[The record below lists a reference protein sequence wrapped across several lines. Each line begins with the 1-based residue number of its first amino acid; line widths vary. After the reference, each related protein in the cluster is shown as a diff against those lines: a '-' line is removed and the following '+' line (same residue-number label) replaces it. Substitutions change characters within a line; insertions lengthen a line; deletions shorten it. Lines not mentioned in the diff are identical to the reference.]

1 MEDTLPKDEKP
12 RASALLEH
20 TDIIHPIFKYFI
32 PLQLHP
38 QRALIPQLQLRAGW
52 RKELLN
58 LALVCKAFH
67 GPAIDCLWSHLDSLT
82 PLLKLHPGL
91 RVVNGSYFFLG
102 NIWPSLGDVEDPKA
116 SVFHHCA
123 RAVRSIT
130 LKAGEDK
137 TLPLSLA
144 GIAWLGQQLKG
155 VPLMPGLRRIC
166 FSDPKSDTVY
176 MGLLPLVLSP
186 SIETVEFTG
195 AFLSEDIFNS
205 YALPLVCS
213 TVRSIRHL
221 TLHDENTVSHPA
233 LWESLPTELAKLQL
247 QSLTLRFPNNPTLTP
262 AFLSQIGR
270 NLEHLTSLT
279 LDIHT
284 PSHGPS
290 AEELSKVL
298 FPSLT
303 TLELVNRSNCNVCQ
317 CYPRFLLQKA
327 TSMSFHLSTNAL
339 ENDTFAATVE
349 TLSTVQPL
357 REVRMHGNFTINV
370 GPLLP
375 FLRTLNLESFRL
387 DNAHIGV
394 EDSNGQDVTQLIDAA
409 YDDDGQKRKRCLQE
423 FTTPLRVWNNAV
435 GDIGIS
441 ISSLVHIARH
451 ARGLQRISLT
461 LNSAAYGSDHKTLAS
476 IIDSWVAPDTPST
489 IIHLDIYDRR
499 SKSTFTS
506 ADFTSA
512 ECRDLARLLD
522 TIFPE
527 LESLTM
533 MKGRPVTQWDEDWE
547 TIEENRR
554 MRKALR
560 ISGRSVEDYRTT
572 ERTW

>member
-1 MEDTLPKDEKP
+1 MEDTLPKDEKS

-20 TDIIHPIFKYFI
+20 TDIIHPIFKYFV

-38 QRALIPQLQLRAGW
+38 QGALIPQLQLRAGW

-58 LALVCKAFH
+58 LALV
-67 GPAIDCLWSHLDSLT
+67 S
-82 PLLKLHPGL
+82 
-91 RVVNGSYFFLG
+91 
-102 NIWPSLGDVEDPKA
+102 
-116 SVFHHCA
+116 
-123 RAVRSIT
+123 
-130 LKAGEDK
+130 
-137 TLPLSLA
+137 

-270 NLEHLTSLT
+270 KLEHLTSLI

-317 CYPRFLLQKA
+317 CYPRFLLQQA

-409 YDDDGQKRKRCLQE
+409 YDNDGQKRKRCLQE
-423 FTTPLRVWNNAV
+423 FTTPLRVWSNAV

-476 IIDSWVAPDTPST
+476 IIDSWIAPDTPST
-489 IIHLDIYDRR
+489 ILHLDIYDRR
-499 SKSTFTS
+499 SKST
-506 ADFTSA
+506 FTSA

-533 MKGRPVTQWDEDWE
+533 VKGRPTTQWDEDWE

-560 ISGRSVEDYRTT
+560 TSGRSVEDYRTT